1 MALNSRR
8 RKPRTIKRLNNYE
21 VYYYYARKNLD
32 VEIND
37 NCNANESAIFQY
49 NGKFWIVLNIRCK
62 KKSVCLTSRFESYTI
77 LDYTGVS
84 SFYLVEDLIT

>member
-1 MALNSRR
+1 MLILANECKATPYLAVRQPNFYSLGTTGDLTE
-8 RKPRTIKRLNNYE
+8 P
-21 VYYYYARKNLD
+21 YYYARKNLD

-62 KKSVCLTSRFESYTI
+62 KNQYV
-77 LDYTGVS
+77 
-84 SFYLVEDLIT
+84 